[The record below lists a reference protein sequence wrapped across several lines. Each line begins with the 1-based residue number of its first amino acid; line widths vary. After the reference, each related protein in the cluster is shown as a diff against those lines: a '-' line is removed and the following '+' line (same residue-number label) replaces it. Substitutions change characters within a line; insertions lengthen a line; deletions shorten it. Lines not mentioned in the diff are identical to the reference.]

1 MSNPRKPA
9 AIRAREG
16 NRGHRPI
23 PREVRSRG
31 KPVMPRDLSD
41 EEKACWRFIVGSV
54 PDAILTRADTSIL
67 ERAASAWALFRA
79 TSRQIAATGLLV
91 RTDEGPRRNPLLIVR
106 KQACEELTRCTA
118 DL

>member
-1 MSNPRKPA
+1 
-9 AIRAREG
+9 
-16 NRGHRPI
+16 
-23 PREVRSRG
+23 
-31 KPVMPRDLSD
+31 
-41 EEKACWRFIVGSV
+41 
-54 PDAILTRADTSIL
+54 L

-118 DL
+118 DLGLSPRARTKLVEAEAENDDPLSILLTSWERDRAAGLPPHFIDFSSTI